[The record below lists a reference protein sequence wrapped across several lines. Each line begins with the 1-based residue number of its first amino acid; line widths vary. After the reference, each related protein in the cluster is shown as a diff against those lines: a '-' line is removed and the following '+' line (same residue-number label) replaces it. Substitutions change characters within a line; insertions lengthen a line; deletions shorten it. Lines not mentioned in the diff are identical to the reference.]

1 MNIEKVNNQEYK
13 AAIYIRLSKED
24 GDREESESV
33 VNQRKILKAYAK
45 ENKYKIYDEYVD
57 DGYTG
62 TNFNRPDFKRM
73 IKDIESKKI
82 NMVITKSLSRLG
94 RDYIETG
101 RYIETYFPE
110 NEIRYIA
117 ILDDVDTFLDKNC
130 DTVAFKNIMNDYYA
144 KETSKNI
151 KKTKNKKKLEGFY
164 YTSYAPFGYTKVSK
178 AGNLEINEVQAEV
191 VKRIFDLF
199 VEGYGTYQIAT
210 KLTEEKVETPGLQ
223 MKMTCVVNNVT
234 NTTDK
239 WNHNTVRRM
248 LENQIYIGNCVQNK
262 TKKISYKS
270 KKMISLPKEEQ
281 TIIINHH
288 EPIISKEEW
297 DTVQKMLKNHK
308 NAKVRET
315 DVIFKGL
322 LYCSHCNNKLSIRTK
337 VDHNKSGDVTR
348 RYILCGTATK
358 KYSNKSCY
366 KRYINYDVFEEKAIT
381 KITETLELY
390 INSKAFKDQDVL
402 QKILES
408 QSNKGS
414 IIKKIEKLEKDL
426 ENVNKKITTLYNDK
440 LNGLLEEQD
449 FKLFSDGLVN
459 ERHRIEKI
467 LNESR
472 NELDSFQED
481 SNNNRIKVDMQKVIK
496 KIIKSKAYTKEI
508 INQLVNRIEVD
519 KDNHAVIYFNFYE
532 LNCIGG
538 EVNVKQASGL

>member
-73 IKDIESKKI
+73 IKDIENKKI

-101 RYIETYFPE
+101 RYIETFFPE

-164 YTSYAPFGYTKVSK
+164 YTAYAPFGYKKTSK
-178 AGNLEINEVQAEV
+178 SGNLEIDEVQANIV
-191 VKRIFDLF
+191 RKIFDLF
-199 VEGYGTYQIAT
+199 IDGYGTYQISNM
-210 KLTEEKVETPGLQ
+210 LTDEKVETPGLQ
-223 MKMTCVVNNVT
+223 MKMTCVVNNMT

-239 WNHNTVRRM
+239 WNHNTIRRM

-270 KKMISLPKEEQ
+270 KKMISLPEEEHS
-281 TIIINHH
+281 IIRNHH
-288 EPIISKEEW
+288 EPIISKEKW
-297 DTVQKMLKNHK
+297 DIVQKMLKNHK

-322 LYCSHCNNKLSIRTK
+322 LYCSHCNNRLTIRTK

-348 RYILCGTATK
+348 RYILCGTAAK

-366 KRYINYDVFEEKAIT
+366 SRYINYDVFEEMAIS
-381 KITETLELY
+381 KITDTLELY
-390 INSKAFKDQDVL
+390 INSKAFKDEEVL
-402 QKILES
+402 KKILDA

-414 IIKKIEKLEKDL
+414 ILKKIEKLEKDL
-426 ENVNKKITTLYNDK
+426 ENVNKKIATLYNDK

-449 FKLFSDGLVN
+449 FKLFSEGLVN

-481 SNNNRIKVDMQKVIK
+481 ANNNRIKVDMQKIIK
-496 KIIKSKAYTKEI
+496 KILKNKEYTKEI

-538 EVNVKQASGL
+538 EVDVKQASSL